1 MHIQTVA
8 NICKFLFQSIS
19 RSDFFPPIFPMA
31 IPGVM
36 KIQYTWAPRYWPVLT
51 SWDCHC
57 LVICPYHS
65 YMSLPCLCKP
75 VFSPT
80 KGEELYPLHR
90 IFVSFK

>member
-1 MHIQTVA
+1 MHIQTVT

-19 RSDFFPPIFPMA
+19 HSDFFLPIFPMA
-31 IPGVM
+31 ILGVM
-36 KIQYTWAPRYWPVLT
+36 KIQYTWAQRHWPVLT

-65 YMSLPCLCKP
+65 HLACVSL
-75 VFSPT
+75 FSPPT
-80 KGEELYPLHR
+80 KGEELYPLHS